1 MIEYNISVPSDYFRL
16 GSKVAVFWYTPVE
29 VFTAY
34 KPPSILEFNN
44 PNRQGWLKDE
54 FREV

>member
-1 MIEYNISVPSDYFRL
+1 MKFKKVPSDYFRL

-44 PNRQGWLKDE
+44 PNRRGWLKDE